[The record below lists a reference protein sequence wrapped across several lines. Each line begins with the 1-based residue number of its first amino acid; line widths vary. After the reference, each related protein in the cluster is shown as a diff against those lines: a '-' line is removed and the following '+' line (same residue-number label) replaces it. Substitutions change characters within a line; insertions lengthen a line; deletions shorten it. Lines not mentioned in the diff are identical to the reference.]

1 MTDSLAV
8 PAHNAQPPG
17 AEYPWR
23 VSISF
28 GISRSANFDR
38 ALFLAQ
44 GAPEYT
50 ESNGVYQATYSADPE
65 EYLSFVKLYE
75 LVSGWKSVHV
85 MINGHLVDR
94 KIIGNINYCYGD
106 KCRSG
111 NPEFCFGASI
121 FTRNPFGCHRLQMSA
136 CNTPW
141 TDFFN
146 PISSGEYMLDKCR
159 IKRRIDY
166 QGRNYKNYCPA
177 FDYDAIIARL
187 NDLPSVVSEQEYL
200 RLMEQHGHPGRITLT
215 IKF

>member
-1 MTDSLAV
+1 MTDSLPV
-8 PAHNAQPPG
+8 SAHRMAAPE
-17 AEYPWR
+17 AEYPWSI
-23 VSISF
+23 SISF

-38 ALFLAQ
+38 AVFLAQ
-44 GAPEYT
+44 SAPEYT
-50 ESNGVYQATYSADPE
+50 ESNGIYQATYSADPE

-75 LVSGWKSVHV
+75 LISGWKSAHV
-85 MINGHLVDR
+85 MINGCLVDR
-94 KIIGNINYCYGD
+94 KMIGNINYCYGD
-106 KCRSG
+106 QCRSG
-111 NPEFCFGASI
+111 NPDFCFGASI
-121 FTRNPFGCHRLQMSA
+121 FTANPFGCHRLQMSA

-177 FDYDAIIARL
+177 FDYISIIARL

>member
-8 PAHNAQPPG
+8 LAHKATAPE
-17 AEYPWR
+17 AKYPWR
-23 VSISF
+23 VSVSF
-28 GISRSANFDR
+28 GRSPSANFDR

-50 ESNGVYQATYSADPE
+50 ESNGVYQATYSAAPE
-65 EYLSFVKLYE
+65 QFLSFVKLYE
-75 LVSGWKSVHV
+75 LVAGWKSAHV

-106 KCRSG
+106 RCRSG
-111 NPEFCFGASI
+111 NPEFCFGASY
-121 FTRNPFGCHRLQMSA
+121 FTMNPFGCHRLQMSA

-141 TDFFN
+141 VEFFN
-146 PISSGEYMLDKCR
+146 PTADGSYQLDKPR
-159 IKRRIDY
+159 IQRRIDY
-166 QGRNYKNYCPA
+166 AAQSYNKCPA
-177 FDYDAIIARL
+177 FDYDSIIARL
-187 NDLPSVVSEQEYL
+187 NDLPSIVTEQEYL